1 MPFWDWCC
9 CCFCQ
14 TFDASCVFCKFA
26 FFFIS
31 SSLFHFHSD
40 AHYEYWSII
49 VKALV
54 FFSLSNPDP
63 LRVSDKSFFFLFFL
77 FLFFLFFLFFLH
89 QTGWFLLSPCLL
101 SRTYAPAISSERL
114 IPGMRSPVPLLYFRL
129 LLLFFFSFFFP
140 QLSTLTPCRTPGA
153 WDQILSSRAS
163 DLFACLTCFGLVEQK
178 TKTKKKKKKK
188 KKKRTS
194 FPFSFG
200 NQIIIFIG
208 DFNI

>member
-89 QTGWFLLSPCLL
+89 QTGWFVLSSVC
-101 SRTYAPAISSERL
+101 
-114 IPGMRSPVPLLYFRL
+114 
-129 LLLFFFSFFFP
+129 FFSFSFP
-140 QLSTLTPCRTPGA
+140 QLSMLTPCRTPGA